1 MIKTS
6 DRVKLESANINEAQR
21 INDLLNL
28 AYRGKKGWT
37 TEASLVNGDRSNI
50 SDVKL
55 SIENS
60 IFLIYKNN
68 ADLLA
73 CICLE
78 PKGDEVYIGSFAV
91 HPDHQAEGLGK
102 LILKAAETYAINELN
117 ATKFIMVVLSRRTEL
132 ITFYE
137 RRGYQRSGV
146 NKEYPLH
153 LNVGTPKISGLT
165 IEQLYKNA

>member
-1 MIKTS
+1 M
-6 DRVKLESANINEAQR
+6 KLELATIDEAER

-37 TEASLVNGDRSNI
+37 TEANLVNGNRSTV

-60 IFLIYKNN
+60 IFLIYKSNT
-68 ADLLA
+68 DVVA

-78 PKGDEVYIGSFAV
+78 KDADEVYIGAFAV
-91 HPDHQAEGLGK
+91 HPDRQAEGLGK
-102 LILKAAETYAINELN
+102 SILMEAEIYAINTLK
-117 ATKFIMVVLSRRTEL
+117 AKKLVMVVLSQRTEL
-132 ITFYE
+132 IAFYE
-137 RRGYQRSGV
+137 RRGYQRLGIK
-146 NKEYPLH
+146 KEYPLH
-153 LNVGTPKISGLT
+153 LNVGTPKSKYLS